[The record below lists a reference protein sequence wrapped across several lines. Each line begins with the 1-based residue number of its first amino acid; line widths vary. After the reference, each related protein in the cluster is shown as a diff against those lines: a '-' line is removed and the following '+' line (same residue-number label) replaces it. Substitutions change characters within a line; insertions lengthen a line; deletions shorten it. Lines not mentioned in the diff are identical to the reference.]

1 MPILF
6 QATGDNTADGEEERL
21 RIRAQLYCGD
31 AVEAGAG
38 ELMVTTRCA
47 AAPKA
52 CARFTRARATPRTRT
67 PRHACGRCMQAC
79 DMALRH

>member
-38 ELMVTTRCA
+38 ELMVTT
-47 AAPKA
+47 
-52 CARFTRARATPRTRT
+52 
-67 PRHACGRCMQAC
+67 
-79 DMALRH
+79 